1 MNRRILAA
9 LFLAASAL
17 DAGAQRISLEV
28 PLSPRP
34 SIAGP
39 AVAPLAQTFPLAL
52 TPWNPTL
59 NAPAVLHPH
68 NAVPIPSVNLR
79 APIQPLPLNLSGL
92 PDSAIAAP
100 MKLAD
105 IPFPFKRTLAEEP
118 IRARQ
123 LAAVIDTLREYGARS
138 QSLAGLKGEA
148 GAAALERNFMSAAAL
163 GDEPLVPPVGDGAY
177 VAPSADARPLL
188 TRMLE
193 RVRLDDRGRADEKK
207 ALEESFKRLLE
218 TPTGRRYAEE
228 FLAEGLTAVVRF
240 DDFADSQLF
249 LIDGRKR
256 FYAAQAYTDWRP
268 EGYAEI
274 RLNRHY
280 VDGDPEFMRESLP
293 SIIGHELLGHGL
305 WYGRATKE
313 NLYLAFHYHELNET
327 LARLVGWAIDHE
339 LDGRFE
345 EAGAW
350 NYLADPAHYLSN
362 LKMRLPY
369 YAVTFG
375 QSEMAKPLATLR
387 ARLASA
393 EAEVMRARSNLAS
406 QKTWLPVLDH
416 FSRDHGIPAGRFG
429 LLRKELSDLEAHY
442 QNEVVNAESIVREV
456 SGLIERI
463 AAEPDRA
470 SELYLKE
477 ASAHPFFERL
487 SADTARLG
495 KALETM
501 ANAAPPAPPR
511 PAPPRPADQ
520 ITWEALAKM
529 YQEDVAA
536 DANRAFKHWR

>member
-1 MNRRILAA
+1 MRRRLLAA
-9 LFLAASAL
+9 ILLALSAL
-17 DAGAQRISLEV
+17 DAGAQRVMLEV

-34 SIAGP
+34 SLSAP
-39 AVAPLAQTFPLAL
+39 AATISPLAQSFPLAL
-52 TPWNPTL
+52 SPWAAGLT
-59 NAPAVLHPH
+59 AAAVQIPH
-68 NAVPIPSVNLR
+68 NAVPIPSPSLAPVKTVASLPALPVALAPKALAAAKPLVHSHAKVIDSLR
-79 APIQPLPLNLSGL
+79 EHGAESG
-92 PDSAIAAP
+92 
-100 MKLAD
+100 KLAELD
-105 IPFPFKRTLAEEP
+105 
-118 IRARQ
+118 
-123 LAAVIDTLREYGARS
+123 
-138 QSLAGLKGEA
+138 GEA
-148 GAAALERNFMSAAAL
+148 GAGALERNFMSAASI
-163 GDEPLVPPVGDGAY
+163 GDEPVVPPPGDGPKFLPAGD
-177 VAPSADARPLL
+177 SRPLL

-193 RVRLDDRGRADEKK
+193 RVRLDDRGRPDEKK
-207 ALEESFKRLLE
+207 ALEDSFKRLLE

-240 DDFADSQLF
+240 DDFPDSQLY
-249 LIDGRKR
+249 LVDGRKR
-256 FYAAQAYTDWRP
+256 FYAAQAYTDWRQ

-280 VDGDPEFMRESLP
+280 VDGDADFMRESLP

-305 WYGRATKE
+305 WYGRAAKE

-350 NYLADPAHYLSN
+350 NYLSDPAHYLSN

-375 QSEMAKPLATLR
+375 REEMADPLATLR
-387 ARLASA
+387 ARKAAA
-393 EAEVMRARSNLAS
+393 ELEVERAHRNLAS

-416 FSRDHGIPAGRFG
+416 FSRDHGIPARRFE
-429 LLRKELSDLEAHY
+429 LLRKEMSDLEAHY

-456 SGLIERI
+456 SGLMERI
-463 AAEPDRA
+463 AAEPDHA
-470 SELYLKE
+470 SEIYLKE
-477 ASAHPFFERL
+477 ASAHPFFGRL

-495 KALETM
+495 KALEKM

-520 ITWEALAKM
+520 ITWEELAKM
-529 YQEDVAA
+529 YQDDVAA
-536 DANRAFKHWR
+536 DANRAVKHWR

>member
-1 MNRRILAA
+1 MKGRLLAA
-9 LFLAASAL
+9 LLLAAAAL
-17 DAGAQRISLEV
+17 DAAAQRISLEV

-34 SIAGP
+34 GLSSIGA
-39 AVAPLAQTFPLAL
+39 AISPLANSF
-52 TPWNPTL
+52 
-59 NAPAVLHPH
+59 
-68 NAVPIPSVNLR
+68 
-79 APIQPLPLNLSGL
+79 PLNLSPWSPGL
-92 PDSAIAAP
+92 TAAAIQPPINAVPVPAARIAAP
-100 MKLAD
+100 VPVRPPALA
-105 IPFPFKRTLAEEP
+105 P
-118 IRARQ
+118 
-123 LAAVIDTLREYGARS
+123 AALSAAKPVAHGPAAKVIDSLREHGA
-138 QSLAGLKGEA
+138 QAGKLSELKGEA
-148 GAAALERNFMSAAAL
+148 GAAALQRNFMSAASL
-163 GDEPLVPPVGDGAY
+163 GDEPLVPPADDGSGFG
-177 VAPSADARPLL
+177 PSMDARPLE

-207 ALEESFKRLLE
+207 ALEDSFKRLLE

-240 DDFADSQLF
+240 DDFPDSQLF
-249 LIDGRKR
+249 LVDGRKK
-256 FYAAQAYTDWRP
+256 FYAAQAYTDWRQ

-280 VDGDPEFMRESLP
+280 VDGDPDFMRESLP

-305 WYGRATKE
+305 WYGRAAKE

-350 NYLADPAHYLSN
+350 NYLSDPAHYLSN

-375 QSEMAKPLATLR
+375 QAEMANPLETLR
-387 ARLASA
+387 ARLTSA
-393 EAEVMRARSNLAS
+393 EAEVVRARNNLAS

-416 FSRDHGIPAGRFG
+416 FSRDHGIPASRFE

-456 SGLIERI
+456 SGLMERI
-463 AAEPDRA
+463 AAEPDHA

-511 PAPPRPADQ
+511 PAASRPADQ

-536 DANRAFKHWR
+536 DANRPVKHWR

>member
-1 MNRRILAA
+1 MKRRLLAA
-9 LFLAASAL
+9 LCLAACAL

-34 SIAGP
+34 GLSASAAG
-39 AVAPLAQTFPLAL
+39 VSPLAQTFPLAL
-52 TPWNPTL
+52 SPWSPGLTAASL
-59 NAPAVLHPH
+59 QPPR
-68 NAVPIPSVNLR
+68 NAVPVPAAR
-79 APIQPLPLNLSGL
+79 F
-92 PDSAIAAP
+92 AAP
-100 MKLAD
+100 VAALPAALV
-105 IPFPFKRTLAEEP
+105 PA
-118 IRARQ
+118 A
-123 LAAVIDTLREYGARS
+123 LAAAKPVAHGPSAKVIDSLREHGTM
-138 QSLAGLKGEA
+138 AGKLSELKGETGA
-148 GAAALERNFMSAAAL
+148 GALERNFMSAASL
-163 GDEPLVPPVGDGAY
+163 GEDPLVPPPGDGPKA
-177 VAPSADARPLL
+177 VPAADARPLL
-188 TRMLE
+188 ARMLE
-193 RVRLDDRGRADEKK
+193 RVRLDDRGRVDEKK
-207 ALEESFKRLLE
+207 ALEDSFKRLLE

-240 DDFADSQLF
+240 DDFPDSQLF
-249 LIDGRKR
+249 LVDGRKR
-256 FYAAQAYTDWRP
+256 FYAAQAYTDWRE

-280 VDGDPEFMRESLP
+280 VDGDPDFMRESLP

-305 WYGRATKE
+305 WYGRAAKE

-327 LARLVGWAIDHE
+327 LARLVGWAVDHE

-350 NYLADPAHYLSN
+350 NYLSDPAHYLSN

-375 QSEMAKPLATLR
+375 QSEMANPLGTLR

-393 EAEVMRARSNLAS
+393 EAEVVRARSNLAS
-406 QKTWLPVLDH
+406 QKTWLPVLEH
-416 FSRDHGIPAGRFG
+416 FSRDHGIPSSRFD

-456 SGLIERI
+456 SGLMERI
-463 AAEPDRA
+463 AAEPDHA

-477 ASAHPFFERL
+477 ASAHPFFSRL
-487 SADTARLG
+487 SADAARLG

-511 PAPPRPADQ
+511 PAAPRPADQ

-536 DANRAFKHWR
+536 DAKRPVKHWR